1 LLMMLGAFVV
11 ATDRRFRV
19 LLSDAKPQPAP
30 QPAAAGIAAEANA

>member
-30 QPAAAGIAAEANA
+30 QPAAAGIAAGANA